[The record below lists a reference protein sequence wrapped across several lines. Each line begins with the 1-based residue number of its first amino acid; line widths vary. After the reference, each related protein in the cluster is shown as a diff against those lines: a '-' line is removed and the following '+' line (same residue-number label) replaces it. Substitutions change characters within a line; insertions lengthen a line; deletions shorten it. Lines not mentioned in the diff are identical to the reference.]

1 VIVKIRHQVSVAD
14 GEEDHEHDEVG
25 VVVKED
31 RQVTLGRRRVAVH
44 KEGDEDDPRD
54 GEEDNNGTTARP
66 ASGHL
71 NP

>member
-1 VIVKIRHQVSVAD
+1 M
-14 GEEDHEHDEVG
+14 
-25 VVVKED
+25 KED

-44 KEGDEDDPRD
+44 EEGDEDDPRD
-54 GEEDNNGTTARP
+54 GEEDNDGTTARP